1 MAKGIIGG
9 MTDYSHQSF
18 DDILTDLNEERK
30 RTSSFRGEIVK
41 NVNILKANSYWESY
55 VPFNFKCQV
64 EYAIKH
70 YDTVIVELKDI
81 HKDINNEVKEHH
93 VKRLQKIS
101 TTAQEIN
108 MSIGK
113 IWHQEYDN
121 KDYDNP
127 NFRIVERIYCDT
139 RDMAVNLLDIS
150 NIAERLKDYIGKT
163 RFSMKKNNPWISG
176 SFYLFLAVIII
187 VALAVLSQSVHWMLF
202 PIIIIGGVLLI
213 GLIGILQLK
222 NDDKITDKSF
232 VSLIKDTYKRLPF
245 IGDNKRK

>member
-163 RFSMKKNNPWISG
+163 RFSMKKNNE
-176 SFYLFLAVIII
+176 AVI
-187 VALAVLSQSVHWMLF
+187 
-202 PIIIIGGVLLI
+202 
-213 GLIGILQLK
+213 
-222 NDDKITDKSF
+222 
-232 VSLIKDTYKRLPF
+232 
-245 IGDNKRK
+245 

>member
-101 TTAQEIN
+101 TTAREIN

-113 IWHQEYDN
+113 I
-121 KDYDNP
+121 
-127 NFRIVERIYCDT
+127 
-139 RDMAVNLLDIS
+139 
-150 NIAERLKDYIGKT
+150 
-163 RFSMKKNNPWISG
+163 
-176 SFYLFLAVIII
+176 
-187 VALAVLSQSVHWMLF
+187 
-202 PIIIIGGVLLI
+202 
-213 GLIGILQLK
+213 
-222 NDDKITDKSF
+222 
-232 VSLIKDTYKRLPF
+232 
-245 IGDNKRK
+245 

>member
-101 TTAQEIN
+101 TTAQEKFATETYCHTCYDHKN
-108 MSIGK
+108 SENNQHLSK
-113 IWHQEYDN
+113 IHY
-121 KDYDNP
+121 P
-127 NFRIVERIYCDT
+127 P
-139 RDMAVNLLDIS
+139 S
-150 NIAERLKDYIGKT
+150 N
-163 RFSMKKNNPWISG
+163 SS
-176 SFYLFLAVIII
+176 S
-187 VALAVLSQSVHWMLF
+187 
-202 PIIIIGGVLLI
+202 
-213 GLIGILQLK
+213 
-222 NDDKITDKSF
+222 
-232 VSLIKDTYKRLPF
+232 
-245 IGDNKRK
+245 